1 MSLGPAVL
9 QFTPR
14 RDQVLALVAHFLEM
28 NPILVVENSIICI
41 SRLVDS
47 FADYEN
53 KLQIF
58 LRSAQGSIQQ
68 RRVN

>member
-28 NPILVVENSIICI
+28 NPILVVENGP
-41 SRLVDS
+41 LGWGVDFS
-47 FADYEN
+47 
-53 KLQIF
+53 
-58 LRSAQGSIQQ
+58 GSQD
-68 RRVN
+68 